1 MVGPDE
7 CPHFIPLAR
16 RELTELFC
24 AEPALSA
31 DERTDVRKL
40 ADLVAAHYHFVFDR
54 RFVDGKL
61 RGLLHLVLSTPE
73 YQLS

>member
-1 MVGPDE
+1 V
-7 CPHFIPLAR
+7 L
-16 RELTELFC
+16 
-24 AEPALSA
+24 
-31 DERTDVRKL
+31 ERTVTHLLDGELPPEGR
-40 ADLVAAHYHFVFDR
+40 AALRAYLEVPDDPKAKASPFAFDR